1 MADSEKTLDIILK
14 YGLDSSALQ
23 QTTAGV
29 NSTTTALANQE
40 QQLRRNRTELRE
52 LGQVFTAIGLAGA
65 AIYVPAIAA
74 SQEYLK
80 SAEQNEAL
88 SRQWLADT
96 DKIKQSTIDIGR
108 VVTEGLLPGYND
120 IAGIA
125 RSGANFAQQNPGVIQ
140 AAVTIGGALVAIGA
154 GGKIFVEVSR
164 AVTDIQLIVN
174 GGMLA
179 AAKIQAGAASTMLAA
194 ANIQAGGAAAG
205 DVGEAAVVGAGGTA
219 GLAGLAAAGTAAI
232 LPIAAVTAGVVILA
246 NAAKQVDAHSQA
258 FANIDNFI
266 NGLIDPTHPKVGPN
280 TSSATT
286 GANNSGALPNV
297 ENTEAIRY
305 YANLNQPKAPDM
317 GALTQ
322 AQINTQGLA
331 DYKSEQDALAAAQKT
346 YDTDSIAE
354 NKRYYDTQASELAAH
369 NLTDLQDEQDF
380 ETQKAQKIRDFNQSE
395 LDQLQT
401 YQNSMA
407 DLSQSHQDRLRDLT
421 KNHDVLGIESENT
434 SYSEQKA
441 QKERDFNEADQARR
455 TAFSQQQSDEQKNYD
470 LSKKRRDDAFDL
482 QQKQEADQHTAA
494 MQTLKQNLADQR
506 QLEIN
511 AFQSQ
516 MNALLGI
523 SNVTQAALIKGFDQ
537 FMSEMGYSGYGQT
550 PPGGGS
556 KNPVSQPQAAG
567 GYAYPGHYY
576 QRGEQGVEYVM
587 DAPTTKYAQSIV
599 GGRLTQQN
607 LIAAM
612 ISGRSGGASS
622 SIYQDSRSVNVSGLT
637 AQDRLVVRDLVNRGV
652 SDWAKAEFGR

>member
-80 SAEQNEAL
+80 SAGQNEAL

-120 IAGIA
+120 IAGIS
-125 RSGANFAQQNPGVIQ
+125 RSVANFAQQNPGVIQ

-194 ANIQAGGAAAG
+194 ANIQAGGAAVG

-286 GANNSGALPNV
+286 EANNSGALPNV

-346 YDTDSIAE
+346 YDTDAIAE
-354 NKRYYDTQASELAAH
+354 NKRYYDTQAQELSAH

-482 QQKQEADQHTAA
+482 QQKQEADQHAAA

-612 ISGRSGGASS
+612 ISGRSGGSS
-622 SIYQDSRSVNVSGLT
+622 SSMYNDNRTMSMSGMT
-637 AQDRLVVRDLVNRGV
+637 AQDRLWARDMMNR
-652 SDWAKAEFGR
+652 SLNDWSKAEFSQ